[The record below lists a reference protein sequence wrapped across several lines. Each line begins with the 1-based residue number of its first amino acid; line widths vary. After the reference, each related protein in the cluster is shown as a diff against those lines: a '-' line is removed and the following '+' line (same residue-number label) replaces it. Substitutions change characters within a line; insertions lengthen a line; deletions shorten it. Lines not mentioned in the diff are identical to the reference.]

1 MISKKYIRSI
11 IYKYKRFHVW
21 YNKKVAKHFHN
32 NTIIDMEPYDYKV
45 VRKMQRKHNDHWSN
59 LMCTLSAIIIT
70 VLSFIIVCWL
80 MNK

>member
-21 YNKKVAKHFHN
+21 YNKKVDKYFHN
-32 NTIIDMEPYDYKV
+32 NTIIDMKPYDYKA

-59 LMCTLSAIIIT
+59 LIQDILLVLFTII
-70 VLSFIIVCWL
+70 SFIIVYIL
-80 MNK
+80 MR